1 MLCLGI
7 ESTAHTLG
15 IGIFS
20 RDKALSNAKRV
31 YKPMNEGIIPRK
43 AADYHSAEFAP
54 LLSESLSQAGVKLS
68 DIDLFA
74 FSQGPGI
81 GQCLRTSCA
90 AAKYLALKYE
100 KPIIGVN
107 HCAAHVEISK
117 LCAGFSDPLVLYVSG
132 GNTQIIVE
140 EKTGARA
147 GSEKAGRGARAGSG
161 TDKGGK
167 ARKRY
172 HVLGETLDI
181 GVGNLFDNFGRA
193 LGLEYAHGSVLEEI
207 AKSGKYVELPYT
219 VKGMNLLFTGLQ
231 TAAEKKLATAS
242 KEDVTYSVMETSFA
256 MLTEATER
264 GLCLT
269 KKKEVLVCGGV
280 ACNKKLQGMLAS
292 MASEQGVKFGVAPNE
307 FNADN
312 GAMIAYAGIAHYSR
326 GKRMKISECKP
337 LPNQRIDGFNF

>member
-15 IGIFS
+15 IGIF
-20 RDKALSNAKRV
+20 RGTKPLSNAKRA
-31 YKPMNEGIIPRK
+31 YKPVNEGIIPRK
-43 AADYHSAEFAP
+43 AADYHSQEFAP
-54 LLSESLSQAGVKLS
+54 LLSESLSRAGVKLK

-132 GNTQIIVE
+132 GNTQIIIE
-140 EKTGARA
+140 EEA
-147 GSEKAGRGARAGSG
+147 GSEKAGRDKEKGAR
-161 TDKGGK
+161 GK
-167 ARKRY
+167 KRY

-207 AKSGKYVELPYT
+207 AKKGKYVELPYT
-219 VKGMNLLFTGLQ
+219 VKGMNMLFTGLQ

-242 KEDVTYSVMETSFA
+242 KEDVTYSLMETSFA

-292 MASEQGVKFGVAPNE
+292 MAGEQGAKFGVAPNE

-312 GAMIAYAGIAHYSR
+312 GAMIAYAGIAHYLR
-326 GKRMKISECKP
+326 GKRMRISECRP

>member
-15 IGIFS
+15 IGIF
-20 RDKALSNAKRV
+20 RDRKPLSNAKRV
-31 YKPMNEGIIPRK
+31 YKPINEGIVPRK

-54 LLSESLSQAGVKLS
+54 LLSESLSFAGVKLS

-90 AAKYLALKYE
+90 AAKYLALKHN

-117 LCAGFSDPLVLYVSG
+117 LCAGFTDPLVLYVSG
-132 GNTQIIVE
+132 GNTQIIIE
-140 EKTGARA
+140 EPA
-147 GSEKAGRGARAGSG
+147 G
-161 TDKGGK
+161 KG
-167 ARKRY
+167 RKRY

-181 GVGNLFDNFGRA
+181 GVGNLFDNLGRA
-193 LGLEYAHGSVLEEI
+193 MGLEYAHGSVLEEM
-207 AKSGKYVELPYT
+207 AKKGKYVELPYT

-231 TAAEKKLATAS
+231 TAAEKKLATAG

-264 GLCLT
+264 ALCLS

-280 ACNKKLQGMLAS
+280 ACNKKLQGMFAS
-292 MASEQGVKFGVAPNE
+292 MAEEQGARFGVAPNE

-312 GAMIAYAGIAHYSR
+312 GAMIAYTGIEHHSR
-326 GKRMKISECKP
+326 GKRMNISECRP
-337 LPNQRIDGFNF
+337 LPNQRIDSFNF